1 MIVSAALFALLLGA
15 VIFLVL
21 PRARLWQRV
30 TSTGLFV
37 VLIAVVYGG
46 SIELLSRPKPLRLEW
61 RDAAHAQVLGASIRE
76 GDAIFVWLQFD
87 GSDEPRAYAL
97 PWDMKTAQQLQNAM
111 REGQA
116 NGTGVQADMPFETG
130 LDDRAPK
137 FYATPQQA
145 LPEKNYSSSKP
156 LVYDPGS

>member
-130 LDDRAPK
+130 LDERAPK